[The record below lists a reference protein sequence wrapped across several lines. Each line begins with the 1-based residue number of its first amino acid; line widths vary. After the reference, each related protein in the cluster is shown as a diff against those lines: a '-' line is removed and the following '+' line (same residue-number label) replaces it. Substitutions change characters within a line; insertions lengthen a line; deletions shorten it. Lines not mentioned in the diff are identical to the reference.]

1 MVSGTAGLYLGI
13 DAGGTKTHAV
23 LADERGQ
30 VLGLGRAGTGNWEL
44 VGLDGMV
51 HTLRGVVTDAATQAG
66 VALADI
72 TASAFGLAGLDWPG
86 DIPMLEDAIARL
98 NIPGCPVLVND
109 MFVALRAGTA
119 RPWGVVVGA
128 GTGFAA
134 AGRNRAGETARTLG
148 LHPDWGDWGGGR
160 NITQAAVA
168 AVARA
173 HIGLEPPT
181 VLSDSLV
188 AYSGMPDVES
198 LLQAI
203 SRENYELKG
212 AAPLIFEA
220 ATVGD
225 QAARA
230 ILERAGKEMAQS
242 TNLIIRK
249 LRMEDDVFDLVLAGS
264 LFKATEPL
272 LIDTLTSNILTVAPR
287 AIPAK
292 LRVLPAVGGVLLAME
307 AHGLCPDEAVHQR
320 LSETVIRFAPIGTN

>member
-1 MVSGTAGLYLGI
+1 MVSGRVGLYLGI
-13 DAGGTKTHAV
+13 DAGGTKTHAL
-23 LADERGQ
+23 LADEHGQ
-30 VLGLGRAGTGNWEL
+30 VFALGRAGTGNWEL
-44 VGLDGMV
+44 VGLDGMLQ
-51 HTLRGVVTDAATQAG
+51 TLQCVVNDVVTQAG
-66 VALADI
+66 VAVTDI

-86 DIPMLEDAIARL
+86 DRLMLESTITRL
-98 NIPGCPVLVND
+98 NIPGCQVLVND
-109 MFVALRAGTA
+109 MFVALRAGTT
-119 RPWGVVVGA
+119 RPWGIVVGA

-134 AGRNRAGETARTLG
+134 AGRNRACETARTLG

-160 NITQAAVA
+160 NITQAAIA

-188 AYSGMPDVES
+188 AFSGMPDVES

-220 ATVGD
+220 ATLGD
-225 QAARA
+225 KTARA
-230 ILERAGKEMAQS
+230 ILKRAGKEMAQS

-249 LRMEDDVFDLVLAGS
+249 LRMEDDIFDLVLAGS

-272 LIDTLTSNILTVAPR
+272 LIDTLTNNILMVAPS
-287 AIPAK
+287 AIPTK
-292 LRVLPAVGGVLLAME
+292 LQSPPAVGGVLLAME
-307 AHGLCPDEAVHQR
+307 AHGLHPDETVHQR
-320 LSETVIRFAPIGTN
+320 LSETVKCFKPWI